1 MNTKPPSL
9 NQDKPIETTG
19 KYSMIIKPILSG
31 VLETVLNQYLAL
43 DDKASLLLTDL
54 AGKVIA
60 VNILPFNQTLYF
72 CPSTDR
78 IQILEKH
85 ISKVNSSLSGTLSAL
100 GLMGTNSTSMHS
112 IFSGEVSIEGDIQV
126 AHNFQRL
133 FEKLDI
139 NLEEKL
145 SQFTGDIVAH
155 KIANLFRSGQNWSAE
170 TIETFK
176 LNSKEFLQ
184 EEIRHLPAEAEA
196 DIFYQQV
203 AKIHSEVNYLA
214 TQITSLE
221 KRLSH

>member
-1 MNTKPPSL
+1 
-9 NQDKPIETTG
+9 
-19 KYSMIIKPILSG
+19 MIIKPILSG

-43 DDKASLLLTDL
+43 DDKVSLLLTDL
-54 AGKVIA
+54 TGKVIA
-60 VNILPFNQTLYF
+60 VNILPFNQTIYF

-85 ISKVNSSLSGTLSAL
+85 ISKVDSSISGTLSAL
-100 GLMGTNSTSMHS
+100 GLISTNSTSTHS
-112 IFSGEVSIEGDIQV
+112 IFNGEVSIEGDTQV

-155 KIANLFRSGQNWSAE
+155 KIAGLFRSGQIWSEE

-184 EEIRHLPAEAEA
+184 EEIRHLPAESEAE
-196 DIFYQQV
+196 IFYQQV
-203 AKIHSEVNYLA
+203 TEIHSEVTHLA
-214 TQITSLE
+214 TKIASLE
-221 KRLSH
+221 ERLSH